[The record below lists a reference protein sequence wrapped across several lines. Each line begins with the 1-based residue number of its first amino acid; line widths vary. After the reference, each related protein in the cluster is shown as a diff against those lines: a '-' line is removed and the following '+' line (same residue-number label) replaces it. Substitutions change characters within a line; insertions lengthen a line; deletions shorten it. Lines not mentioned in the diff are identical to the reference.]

1 MLIQRLKSLKVA
13 AVLIA
18 VASIPAT
25 PLVAHQT
32 SNAALLASTSQR
44 SQAPLRPLPAESIP
58 QADVYYHQKAARDIQ
73 RAREKAFSI
82 QYLAG
87 QANSEP
93 AADFVRLAQQ
103 TLNQAERS
111 YQAGQF
117 FAAEKQAK
125 AANALYEAAKTLY
138 EGQLGYVVGRRGPKG
153 ASKRWY
159 RAPYRAQERIARVEA
174 AIPYYQVNQATATKL
189 LQQARQLTQSAQN
202 AAPLAS
208 LASYRASEHLAN
220 AALHLIEAQR
230 GL

>member
-1 MLIQRLKSLKVA
+1 MFIQHLKSFKVA
-13 AVLIA
+13 ALVA
-18 VASIPAT
+18 VASISAT
-25 PLVAHQT
+25 PMVAHQT
-32 SNAALLASTSQR
+32 FNAAPLASTARRAQT
-44 SQAPLRPLPAESIP
+44 PLPPLPTESIP
-58 QADVYYHQKAARDIQ
+58 QSDAYYRYKAARDIQ
-73 RAREKAFSI
+73 RVREKAFSI

-111 YQAGQF
+111 YQVGQF

-125 AANALYEAAKTLY
+125 AANALYEAAKNLY
-138 EGQLGYVVGRRGPKG
+138 EGQLGYAVGRRGLKG

-174 AIPYYQVNQATATKL
+174 AIAYYQVNQATATKL

>member
-13 AVLIA
+13 AILLA
-18 VASIPAT
+18 VVSIPAT
-25 PLVAHQT
+25 PLVAYQT
-32 SNAALLASTSQR
+32 SNVVPLASTSRR
-44 SQAPLRPLPAESIP
+44 SQTPLQPLPAENIP
-58 QADVYYHQKAARDIQ
+58 QADGYYSRKAARDLQ
-73 RAREKAFSI
+73 RAQEKAFSI
-82 QYLAG
+82 QYLAS

-125 AANALYEAAKTLY
+125 AANALYKAAETLY
-138 EGQLGYVVGRRGPKG
+138 EGQLGYAIGRHGSKK

-159 RAPYRAQERIARVEA
+159 EAPYRAQERIARVEA
-174 AIPYYQVNQATATKL
+174 AIAYYQVNPATATKL

-208 LASYRASEHLAN
+208 LANYRASEHLAN